1 MDFPDDLKYTESDEW
16 IRVDGSLVT
25 IGITDFAQDQLSDIV
40 YLEYTVEPGDAVSK
54 GDSFGAVESVKAA
67 SDIYSPVSGEVSEI
81 NESLTGTPEMI
92 NSDPYGGAWLIKI
105 ELTESSEIDALLD
118 AGAYQKST
126 EERS

>member
-1 MDFPDDLKYTESDEW
+1 MEFPSDLKYTESDEW
-16 IRVDGSLVT
+16 IRVDGTLVT

-40 YLEYTVEPGDAVSK
+40 FLEYTVEPGDVVSK

-92 NSDPYGGAWLIKI
+92 NTDPYGGAWLIKI
-105 ELTESSEIDALLD
+105 ELTDGSELDALLD
-118 AGAYQKST
+118 KGAYQKST
-126 EERS
+126 EKRS